1 MTKLFFNFFLPALNE
16 RRDKKKKSL
25 GEGGGTRNEDADTGR
40 NEKQPDKKKN
50 RVKKAK

>member
-16 RRDKKKKSL
+16 RRDKKKKKKRSL

-40 NEKQPDKKKN
+40 NEKQPDKKKIG
-50 RVKKAK
+50 